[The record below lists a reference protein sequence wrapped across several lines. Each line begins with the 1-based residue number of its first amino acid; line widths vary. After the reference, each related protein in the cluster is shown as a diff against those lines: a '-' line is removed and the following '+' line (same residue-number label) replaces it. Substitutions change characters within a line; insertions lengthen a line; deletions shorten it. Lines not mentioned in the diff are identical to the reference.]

1 VTLAPVV
8 NPTIRGVA
16 GPPGKLGFWCA
27 TPGCGQPA
35 QQRHH
40 LWPKSFL
47 RNQPYEWV
55 EVDGLLLQNS
65 TGLCITDHNAVTGGP
80 GGHQAHI
87 RWNSGLQMLEWWQ
100 NEGGLEDEW
109 VCYGPLKDASEE
121 ILQTEAAVERV
132 KEDLC
137 PSCGRPS
144 RKEPSD
150 LPKRKTKSWTVSV
163 PDDAEDGAAVLDEYV
178 DDLSVALGFG
188 DESKGVRRFHVLAN
202 VLLWVVQMKPEFL
215 ADWEDAGKA

>member
-1 VTLAPVV
+1 VTLAPAV

-16 GPPGKLGFWCA
+16 GPPGKLGFWCSV
-27 TPGCGQPA
+27 PGCGRPA

-40 LWPKSFL
+40 IWAKSFL
-47 RNQPYEWV
+47 RGQPFEWV

-65 TGLCITDHNAVTGGP
+65 TGLCVGHHADVTGGP

-87 RWNSGLQMLEWWQ
+87 RWNEGIQVLEWWVNDHGQ
-100 NEGGLEDEW
+100 GGW
-109 VCYGPLKDASEE
+109 VCYGPLKDASDE
-121 ILQTEAAVERV
+121 ILHTEAEVERV

-144 RKEPSD
+144 RKEPSA

-202 VLLWVVQMKPEFL
+202 VLLWVVQMKPDFL
-215 ADWEDAGKA
+215 ADWEESGKA